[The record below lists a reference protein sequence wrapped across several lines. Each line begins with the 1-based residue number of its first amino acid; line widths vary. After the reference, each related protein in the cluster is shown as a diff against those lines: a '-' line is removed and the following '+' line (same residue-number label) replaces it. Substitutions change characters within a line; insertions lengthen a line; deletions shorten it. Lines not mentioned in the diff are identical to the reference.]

1 MPRLAGQRHALEL
14 VGQASPAWLV
24 AAVIVECVSIVF
36 YSLLFRRLLDL
47 LRYPLSLGLAL
58 RINLA
63 GLAAAHLFSAGGV
76 GGAAVTYR
84 VLQKRGMPHSLVLV
98 AVIFQNAFAYLLLF
112 ALFAASLIVLI
123 IRGQGGDAAT
133 LVSTIL
139 VALMFVLT
147 GYGFWLL
154 NHPSSLRRRT
164 HQASA
169 WLERRISR
177 LQIDPRRLDEWL
189 DGVVDGWRR
198 LRRDGWGHLR
208 TVGHAAGY
216 WGFDI
221 ICLFFVMFA
230 LHRYLAV
237 DKVII
242 AYVVAYVVG
251 TFSPTPSGLGAVE
264 GVLIALLVGFGL
276 DSSAAV
282 AIVLVYR
289 LIFFW
294 LPIPVGLGTYAS
306 VR

>member
-84 VLQKRGMPHSLVLV
+84 VLQKRGMPHSLVLI

-221 ICLFFVMFA
+221 VCLFFVMFA
-230 LHRYLAV
+230 FHRYLAV